1 MIKLW
6 SISKVPRLCKT
17 NRSTFNVSQQCSH
30 QSFPACERKHGQAK
44 CASIWVRWSF
54 PSAKHWF
61 SLMRARTHTTGP
73 DSGALMSDDHK
84 PDRGEHFSHFWK
96 HFQLLPPTES
106 WRKTNLS
113 FDNEAASNS
122 CVKHALICQNQT
134 FVALQGLWLRHNTK
148 SSLGWEVVSKINK
161 ALKRRNY
168 KHSAMKNEGKP
179 SKQSV
184 ACSIFNSF
192 PAWHKDGCQ
201 TTEETNG
208 GMTEE
213 WKKMREHWRETIREF
228 SIHRGVRYMQ
238 PHTKRYIPYIS

>member
-1 MIKLW
+1 
-6 SISKVPRLCKT
+6 
-17 NRSTFNVSQQCSH
+17 
-30 QSFPACERKHGQAK
+30 
-44 CASIWVRWSF
+44 
-54 PSAKHWF
+54 
-61 SLMRARTHTTGP
+61 MRTRTQTTGP
-73 DSGALMSDDHK
+73 DSGVLMSDDHK
-84 PDRGEHFSHFWK
+84 PDSGEHFSNFWK

-106 WRKTNLS
+106 WSKTNLS

-168 KHSAMKNEGKP
+168 KHSTMKNEGKP

-238 PHTKRYIPYIS
+238 THTNRYIPYIS